1 MSSLAVNCAKDES
14 CDVSLDTTLSSSP
27 SDDDDNT
34 SEDSGA
40 SDVSTSFL
48 GSLHN
53 ILSLEKHEK
62 TRAPELLR
70 GIFETFLDEGIY
82 RLTKSDI
89 LAMDKK
95 DVVSVCRDIKL
106 RYPEIW
112 SKSIARLF
120 GSVLKAI
127 SL

>member
-1 MSSLAVNCAKDES
+1 MSSLAVNSAKDES

-40 SDVSTSFL
+40 SDVSTSFP

-62 TRAPELLR
+62 MTSAPTLYGFYNALGNKCE
-70 GIFETFLDEGIY
+70 F
-82 RLTKSDI
+82 I
-89 LAMDKK
+89 LQ
-95 DVVSVCRDIKL
+95 
-106 RYPEIW
+106 
-112 SKSIARLF
+112 
-120 GSVLKAI
+120 
-127 SL
+127 

>member
-1 MSSLAVNCAKDES
+1 MSNLVVNSAKDES

-48 GSLHN
+48 GSLQHFV
-53 ILSLEKHEK
+53 LEKHEK

-70 GIFETFLDEGIY
+70 GIFETFWM
-82 RLTKSDI
+82 KH
-89 LAMDKK
+89 
-95 DVVSVCRDIKL
+95 
-106 RYPEIW
+106 
-112 SKSIARLF
+112 
-120 GSVLKAI
+120 I
-127 SL
+127 SSYKVGYSCYG